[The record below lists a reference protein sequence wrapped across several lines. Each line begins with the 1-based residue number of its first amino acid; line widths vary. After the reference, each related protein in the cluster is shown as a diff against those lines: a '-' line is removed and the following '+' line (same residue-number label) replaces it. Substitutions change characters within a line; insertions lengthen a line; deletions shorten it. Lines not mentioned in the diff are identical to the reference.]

1 MVIAMLRLSVNILW
15 SLQYLLKK
23 IEENNLHRIKE
34 IYFIN
39 ISAANIDALIELA
52 KTCEWINVDESEVK
66 VNKKGYDII
75 DAGNFKSQIRKILVD
90 YIVKVNPIWSKR
102 IPYGRKEA
110 FIFMNKDEQ
119 ACFSEAGLMKDD
131 LDIDDIKWWDQLA
144 NYIRSQDNLH
154 KDEIG
159 RKGEWYTVLYEEDR
173 VGKKPQWVAIESNL
187 SGYDIISCVSRNNIS
202 DLLIE
207 VKASEQC
214 IKSAEFYITAN
225 EWNIACNADNYFFYL
240 WSFYNSKKWLA
251 VIKPINIM
259 PYIPTN
265 NKTGEWEKVKIPFE
279 SFEKEFEEINLGGK
293 NGEY

>member
-110 FIFMNKDEQ
+110 FI
-119 ACFSEAGLMKDD
+119 L
-131 LDIDDIKWWDQLA
+131 
-144 NYIRSQDNLH
+144 
-154 KDEIG
+154 
-159 RKGEWYTVLYEEDR
+159 
-173 VGKKPQWVAIESNL
+173 
-187 SGYDIISCVSRNNIS
+187 
-202 DLLIE
+202 
-207 VKASEQC
+207 
-214 IKSAEFYITAN
+214 
-225 EWNIACNADNYFFYL
+225 
-240 WSFYNSKKWLA
+240 
-251 VIKPINIM
+251 
-259 PYIPTN
+259 
-265 NKTGEWEKVKIPFE
+265 
-279 SFEKEFEEINLGGK
+279 
-293 NGEY
+293 